1 VKNKIVIVTINFLT
15 GTLWAIG
22 ARITEDLIYSQI
34 TCSLVIMR
42 EIARGQEPGLGKN
55 LSCVLTVIKFI
66 GRFTSKGIFTCYHYL
81 K

>member
-1 VKNKIVIVTINFLT
+1 VKNKIVTVTINFLT

-34 TCSLVIMR
+34 SLVIMR
-42 EIARGQEPGLGKN
+42 EIARGQEPGLAKN